1 MGGTDVTSDLF
12 YDLVSIQY
20 HALKGQELYQRFAK
34 DAEGRSDIAEFFEE
48 IRRQD
53 VERATR
59 CHALLSRLSTG
70 GGGEPYPAEGGG
82 QGGQMDQGGQN
93 VSGQGQMAGRTTG

>member
-20 HALKGQELYQRFAK
+20 HALKGQELHRRFTK
-34 DAEGRSDIAEFFEE
+34 DAEGHEDIAQFFEE

-59 CHALLSRLSTG
+59 CHALLSRLDVHT
-70 GGGEPYPAEGGG
+70 EPYPVE
-82 QGGQMDQGGQN
+82 
-93 VSGQGQMAGRTTG
+93 AGR